1 MSPTCDISHGK
12 FYLLS
17 RPGQLML
24 KKWKKKQCPS
34 ANRKSVVL
42 PHILDHISFLSFYPC
57 YPFPPSFFLL
67 HFPPPSSSS
76 SYPSRSL
83 SVSCTSRRRVRVRL
97 GRIHFLWWCIVL
109 LRSFIYC
116 GWPLLNLLLVTEHDK
131 RISSTPLHSSYIS
144 QTTQIPHR
152 PCRRETTKPAERITV
167 LVSKSWGRIKHHM
180 LVFFPPKELCKE
192 VCCLKCCC
200 KTVCELIKGFSVC
213 QGHSSQPKKKKSV
226 EQRTQICTY
235 LIFRDNSRFESVGD
249 FFTCVFQQYWILLK
263 CIKNHKRCHVT

>member
-1 MSPTCDISHGK
+1 MSPTCDISHGM

-42 PHILDHISFLSFYPC
+42 PHIPEHISFLSFYPC

-67 HFPPPSSSS
+67 RFPPPSSSS
-76 SYPSRSL
+76 YPSRPL
-83 SVSCTSRRRVRVRL
+83 SVSCTSKRHARVCL
-97 GRIHFLWWCIVL
+97 GRIHLLWWCIVL

-131 RISSTPLHSSYIS
+131 RISSTPLHSSCIS

-180 LVFFPPKELCKE
+180 LVSPPKELCKE

-213 QGHSSQPKKKKSV
+213 QGHSSQPKKKALNNAHKFV
-226 EQRTQICTY
+226 RICYFGIIRVSNQWVTF
-235 LIFRDNSRFESVGD
+235 LL
-249 FFTCVFQQYWILLK
+249 VFSSSIGFY
-263 CIKNHKRCHVT
+263 

>member
-42 PHILDHISFLSFYPC
+42 PHIPYHISFLSFYPC

-67 HFPPPSSSS
+67 LFPPPSSSS
-76 SYPSRSL
+76 SYPSRPL
-83 SVSCTSRRRVRVRL
+83 SVSCTSRRRARVCL
-97 GRIHFLWWCIVL
+97 GRIHLLWWCIVL

-131 RISSTPLHSSYIS
+131 RISSTPLHSSCIS

-180 LVFFPPKELCKE
+180 LVFSPQRIVQGSVLFKMLLQN
-192 VCCLKCCC
+192 CL
-200 KTVCELIKGFSVC
+200 
-213 QGHSSQPKKKKSV
+213 
-226 EQRTQICTY
+226 RA
-235 LIFRDNSRFESVGD
+235 
-249 FFTCVFQQYWILLK
+249 
-263 CIKNHKRCHVT
+263 HKRVQCMSGTLVATKKQKKRWTTHTNLYVFDISG